1 MSSANLSGEA
11 KKKIKRTEHVDMS
24 GSSRVA
30 VTVWAIRP
38 GVGSSR
44 VAVTVWAIRPGVY
57 NSLSSETKLS
67 PVANEYQ
74 GYLLRTKGVRC
85 VARTTLPHS
94 RDDCLEILRASTSW
108 SRKGLSRH
116 EVG

>member
-1 MSSANLSGEA
+1 MAVTVWAIRPG
-11 KKKIKRTEHVDMS
+11 V

-74 GYLLRTKGVRC
+74 GYVLGGKGVRC
-85 VARTTLPHS
+85 VARTTLLHS
-94 RDDCLEILRASTSW
+94 RDDCLEILRGSTYW

-116 EVG
+116 EMG